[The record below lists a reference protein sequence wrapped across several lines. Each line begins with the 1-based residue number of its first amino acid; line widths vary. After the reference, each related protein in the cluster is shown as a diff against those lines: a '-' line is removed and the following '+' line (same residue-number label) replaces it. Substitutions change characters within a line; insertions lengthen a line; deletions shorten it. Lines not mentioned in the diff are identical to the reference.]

1 VTLRINAFG
10 GGVVLAGSADQ
21 RLLTEVATADGY
33 DLGVRGALTAASA
46 PSAYANILDSLGAL
60 VTPIMG
66 AVPVTGPTFAKVAV
80 IGIGAGD
87 GGGDNYVYAMVDR
100 DQGDATPYTYGY
112 VAGSDFGSPTVAM
125 LLSGVTVTSAIFS
138 GVFDVRFLPAAA
150 SQVTIQLV
158 NLGSREGR
166 TPRNGPGLWVWVT
179 PTGGS
184 TQTIYPISQFDAL
197 GTGPSGEYALDSGL
211 VGTNSQQLYFR
222 GIIGYNNHV
231 LGWGFDAE
239 DATDGN
245 GPCRVM
251 FCNLGN
257 PLKWGN
263 DNVAAEGTNR
273 LFTDSDAIVLGS
285 AGELVR
291 AALVYGGRCYFGTNR
306 GLHFIAGYGRDSF
319 LTDGS
324 TPVMKAYNVV
334 GPYAMIEG
342 PDRLMYGVSDQGLWS
357 FDGGGLPTPLFEK
370 LVDENGFSNGYWDL
384 MWTDNAGS
392 VGWPGLTNKNLVWLA
407 VDWERQQVL
416 VGIPFCDA
424 TTGFG
429 EGTDTVVL
437 KYHPRTGGFTR
448 QVYEGV
454 IYNAAGYFRE
464 EANQPATRWMLTGDV
479 GETIIQRYAH
489 QVTENTSPAMPDPL
503 PTFSAGPYALFSPD
517 GAGTVTRA
525 YVTLSWYSSA
535 SWPLVFTVL
544 VTVDGVTVSNYTLT
558 VDDTAPVSPV
568 AGDVWVDTSQT
579 NTSIGNASTG
589 LNIPAYGGYL
599 AFIRNAGS
607 WVHLAGLGASNT
619 RQTIP
624 LPLTRKPGARI
635 VVTLTCT
642 QAAGRFTV
650 EGLGWEPGSGT
661 QAA

>member
-1 VTLRINAFG
+1 MTLRINAFG

-21 RLLTEVATADGY
+21 RLVSEVAQADAL
-33 DLGVRGALTAASA
+33 DLGVRGALTAAST
-46 PSAYANILDSLGAL
+46 PSMYANILDSLGNV

-66 AVPVTGPTFAKVAV
+66 CVPVTGATFAKVAV

-87 GGGDNYVYAMVDR
+87 GGGDNYVYGMIER
-100 DQGDATPYTYGY
+100 DAGSAPPYTYAY

-125 LLSGVTVTSAIFS
+125 LLSGVSVTSAIFS
-138 GVFDVRFLPAAA
+138 GIFDVRFLPAAT
-150 SQVTIQLV
+150 SQVSIQLV

-166 TPRNGPGLWVWVT
+166 SPRNGPGLFVWVT
-179 PTGGS
+179 DTAGT
-184 TQTIYPISQFDAL
+184 TQVLYPISQFDAL
-197 GTGPSGEYALDSGL
+197 GTGPSGEYAVDSGL

-222 GIIGYNNHV
+222 GVIGYNNHV
-231 LGWGFDAE
+231 FGWGFDAE
-239 DATDGN
+239 DTVLGD

-291 AALVYGGRCYFGTNR
+291 AGLVYGGRCYFGTNR
-306 GLHFIAGYGRDSF
+306 GLHFVAGYGRDSF
-319 LTDGS
+319 ITDGS
-324 TPVMKAYNVV
+324 TPVMKAYNCI
-334 GPYAMIEG
+334 GPYALIEG

-357 FDGGGLPTPLFEK
+357 FDGGGLPVPLFEK

-384 MWTDNAGS
+384 LWTDATAS
-392 VGWPGLTNKNLVWLA
+392 PGWPGRTNKDLTWLA

-416 VGIPFCDA
+416 VGIPFCNA
-424 TTGFG
+424 TTGYG
-429 EGTDTVVL
+429 QGTDTVVL

-464 EANQPATRWMLTGDV
+464 EGNQPATRFFLTGDV
-479 GETIIQRYAH
+479 GETNVQRYAYRA
-489 QVTENTSPAMPDPL
+489 TADTSPALPDPL

-517 GAGTVTRA
+517 GAGVVPRA
-525 YVTLSWYSSA
+525 YLTLSWYEA
-535 SWPLVFTVL
+535 AALPLVFTIL

-558 VDDTAPVSPV
+558 IGPTAPASPV
-568 AGDVWVDTSQT
+568 QGDVWVDTSGT

-589 LNIPAYGGYL
+589 LNIPADGGNI
-599 AFIRNAGS
+599 AFIRNSSA
-607 WVHLAGLGASNT
+607 WAHLAGLGATNT

-624 LPLTRKPGARI
+624 LPLTRKSGARI
-635 VVTLTCT
+635 TVTATCT
-642 QAAGRFTV
+642 AAAGRFSV
-650 EGLGWEPGSGT
+650 EGLGWEPGAGSE
-661 QAA
+661 AA